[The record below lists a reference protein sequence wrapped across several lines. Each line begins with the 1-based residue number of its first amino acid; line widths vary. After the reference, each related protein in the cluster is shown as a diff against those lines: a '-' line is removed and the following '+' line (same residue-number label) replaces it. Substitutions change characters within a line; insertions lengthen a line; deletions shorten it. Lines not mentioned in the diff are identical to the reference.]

1 MTDKLDTSRRKFLK
15 GTAAAGAGLAIG
27 GRIAQA
33 QSEAPGILKRRE
45 PSDTLN
51 IGYIG
56 VGVRGKQHM
65 RFTGFPHPK
74 DKEQDRTQTKNL
86 PRPLNIRA
94 YAVADLYEGNLKWA
108 AESAGDGVKVYK
120 HHEELLNDPNIDAI
134 FIGTSDHNH
143 APIGIMAA
151 QAGKAI
157 YSEKCFANS
166 IEEVKAY
173 RDAVKKAGVV
183 FQLGHQVRSG
193 SIMNNARK
201 ALGGVG
207 ETGALGKVTLIETY
221 TNRNAP
227 NAAWVYKI
235 PADASKD
242 NIDWKRFLGNAPDRP
257 FDADRFFRWRKY
269 WDYGTG
275 LCGDLLSHEMDA
287 VQQVTGL
294 GIPDT
299 CVTTGGLFRWK
310 DGRETPDALQATFKY
325 DKEELLVLYTAT
337 LSNGWRRETRYFG
350 KDATM
355 DLSEGY
361 PKIQIDADTERDAY
375 LDMIDKNEWILPAQ
389 DEKEAAI
396 REKIRAETSD
406 TSKWTVSKGIYIDI
420 VDGKEINVTALHVL
434 NFVEC
439 VRAGNLKTNCDIDTA
454 FMEGITANMANLA
467 YHRGCKVRWNPET
480 EEVVNDLG

>member
-1 MTDKLDTSRRKFLK
+1 MAETKDTSRREFLK
-15 GTAAAGAGLAIG
+15 VSAAGAATLAIG
-27 GRIAQA
+27 AKAVQA
-33 QSEAPGILKRRE
+33 ASEGPAIIKKRE
-45 PSDTLN
+45 PSDTIN
-51 IGYIG
+51 VGYIG

-65 RFTGFPHPK
+65 RFTGFPHPN
-74 DKEQDRTQTKNL
+74 DKEVEKTQTKNL

-94 YAVADLYEGNLKWA
+94 MAVCDLYEGNRKWA
-108 AESAGDGVKVYK
+108 GEAAGKDAKVYL
-120 HHEELLNDPNIDAI
+120 HHEDLLNDKNIDAV

-143 APIGIMAA
+143 APIGMLAA
-151 QAGKAI
+151 QAGKGI

-166 IEEVKAY
+166 IPLVKAY
-173 RDAVKKAGVV
+173 RDAVKKYNAV

-193 SIMNNARK
+193 SIMNNAKK
-201 ALGGVG
+201 ALGTVG

-221 TNRNAP
+221 TNRNSP

-235 PADASKD
+235 PADASEK
-242 NIDWKRFLGNAPDRP
+242 NIMWDRFIGASPKRP

-275 LCGDLLSHEMDA
+275 LSGDLLSHEMDA

-299 CVTTGGLFRWK
+299 CVATGGIFRWK
-310 DGRETPDALQATFKY
+310 DGRETPDTFQVSFKY
-325 DKEELLVLYTAT
+325 DKEELLLLYTAT
-337 LSNGWRRETRYFG
+337 LSNGFRRETRYYG

-361 PKIQIDADTERDAY
+361 PKIVIDADTERESY
-375 LDMIDKNEWILPAQ
+375 LGMIDKKQWIVPVGNEK
-389 DEKEAAI
+389 DAAA

-420 VDGKEINVTALHVL
+420 VDGKEINVTALHTL
-434 NFVEC
+434 NFIEC
-439 VRAGNLKTNCDIDTA
+439 VRAGNRVTNCHVDIA
-454 FMEGITANMANLA
+454 FQEGVIANMANLA
-467 YHRGCKVRWNPET
+467 YQRGARQRWNPKT
-480 EEVVNDLG
+480 EDVVNDA